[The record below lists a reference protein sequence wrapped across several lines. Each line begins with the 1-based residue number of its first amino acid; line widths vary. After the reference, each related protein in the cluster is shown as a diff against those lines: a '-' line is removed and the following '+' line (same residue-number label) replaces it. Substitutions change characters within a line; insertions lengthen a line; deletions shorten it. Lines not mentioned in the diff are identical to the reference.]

1 MSNKTKAYFMEVADF
16 KAFIGVSKLDI
27 YTDKE
32 DPSKK
37 SIKAG
42 SVWINIQ
49 KDIDM
54 KGRLV
59 FITDDLLPLIVLKA
73 HARWSLLKASNR
85 YKHKGEIPCVFL
97 FCFLFF
103 CLNYILV
110 LTLF

>member
-59 FITDDLLPLIVLKA
+59 FITDDLLPDGKPNWLKA
-73 HARWSLLKASNR
+73 RLINCAEGTRKMEFTES
-85 YKHKGEIPCVFL
+85 F
-97 FCFLFF
+97 
-103 CLNYILV
+103 
-110 LTLF
+110 